1 MHVCNLVD
9 PSVEANIF
17 FEKEEVTEKGK
28 LDFEKK
34 YTIGTTA
41 VVNVPR
47 DGDEWGD
54 F

>member
-28 LDFEKK
+28 LDFE
-34 YTIGTTA
+34 TEIHTRHNGCC
-41 VVNVPR
+41 
-47 DGDEWGD
+47 
-54 F
+54 